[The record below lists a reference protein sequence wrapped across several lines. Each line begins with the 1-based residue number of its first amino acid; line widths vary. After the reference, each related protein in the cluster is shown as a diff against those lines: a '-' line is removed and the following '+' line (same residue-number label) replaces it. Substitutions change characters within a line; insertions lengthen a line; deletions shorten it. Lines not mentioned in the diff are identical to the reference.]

1 MVAVSL
7 ELFSNNNV
15 QEKKPLQA
23 LKNAFS
29 KLKLKKKSKKAQEKE
44 KATAATAAAAAE
56 GAEGEDG
63 PENNEQPNAVTVEV
77 DDILPL
83 PEVHRRQGRI

>member
-1 MVAVSL
+1 M
-7 ELFSNNNV
+7 
-15 QEKKPLQA
+15 KA

-63 PENNEQPNAVTVEV
+63 ENNEQPNAVTVEV

-83 PEVHRRQGRI
+83 PEVPRRQGRI